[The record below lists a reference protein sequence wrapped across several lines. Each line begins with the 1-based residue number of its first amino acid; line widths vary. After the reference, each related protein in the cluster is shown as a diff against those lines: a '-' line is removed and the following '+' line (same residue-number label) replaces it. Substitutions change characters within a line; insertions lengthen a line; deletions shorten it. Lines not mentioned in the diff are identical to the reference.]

1 MKTTIIAI
9 AAVALFSVS
18 AIAQS
23 PNTLTK
29 KEQKE
34 GWKLLFDGT
43 STSGWHTY
51 LKPTVEATWRVNNGA
66 LELDPSEAEGGDLV
80 TNDEFENYDLTLEWK
95 VEEGV
100 NSGIIF
106 GVHEDPK
113 YGATYTT
120 GMEMQV
126 LDNIKASDNKKE
138 NHLAGSLYDIIGTAA
153 NSKPKPVGEWNK
165 ARILH
170 QNNHVTLWLNGIKT
184 AETDLRNDSWKA
196 LVAKTKFKSWPDFA
210 TYQKGRIALQDH
222 GGKVAYRNIKIKA
235 L

>member
-1 MKTTIIAI
+1 MITLI
-9 AAVALFSVS
+9 AVALLGST

-23 PNTLTK
+23 PNKLTK
-29 KEQKE
+29 KEQKD

-43 STSGWHTY
+43 TTAGWHTY
-51 LKPTVEATWRVNNGA
+51 LKPSVGAAWSAKDGA
-66 LELDPSEAEGGDLV
+66 LNLDPGSSDADRGDLV
-80 TNDEFENYDLTLEWK
+80 TNEAFENYDLNLEWK
-95 VEEGV
+95 VGEGV

-106 GVHEDPK
+106 GVNEDPK

-120 GMEMQV
+120 GLEMQV

-153 NSKPKPVGEWNK
+153 NSKPKPVGEWNH

-170 QNNHVTLWLNGIKT
+170 QNNHVTLWLNGVKT
-184 AETDLRNDSWKA
+184 AETDLKNEEWKS
-196 LVAKTKFKSWPDFA
+196 LVVKTKFKSWPAFA
-210 TYQKGRIALQDH
+210 TFSKGHIALQDH
-222 GGKVAYRNIKIKA
+222 DGKVAYRNIKIKM